1 MVLLETD
8 DSLPA
13 DRVSDIPQSLLV
25 HLWFWGAYHILHFK
39 GMPWLSTWPSL
50 TDCLQYLDS
59 FHSEGTV
66 DMNGR
71 SAIFFLGNRC
81 LAFFDLIPMALDWCF
96 FLLLERSFRIS
107 IIVFICFLNFGLAFG
122 PRDANGKTSKLEFD
136 PRQVIRAL
144 YLGRKVKQLVHRRNS
159 GANTEWLYRLA
170 ARN

>member
-1 MVLLETD
+1 MGGPL
-8 DSLPA
+8 
-13 DRVSDIPQSLLV
+13 
-25 HLWFWGAYHILHFK
+25 F
-39 GMPWLSTWPSL
+39 
-50 TDCLQYLDS
+50 
-59 FHSEGTV
+59 
-66 DMNGR
+66 
-71 SAIFFLGNRC
+71 FFLGSRC
-81 LAFFDLIPMALDWCF
+81 LAFFDLIPMALDWCFF

-159 GANTEWLYRLA
+159 GANTEWLYRPA